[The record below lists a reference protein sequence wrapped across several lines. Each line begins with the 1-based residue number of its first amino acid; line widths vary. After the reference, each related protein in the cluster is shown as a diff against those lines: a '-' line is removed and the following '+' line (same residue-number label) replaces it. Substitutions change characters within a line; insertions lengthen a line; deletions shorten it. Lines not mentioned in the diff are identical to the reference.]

1 MGGLIKCKINKRCA
15 FKNSN
20 NFISLDLD
28 HVLRA
33 VPEAVVDTVQGE
45 GVVADLDHVVDPM
58 TSLDQFETKFYFC
71 LFLLL

>member
-33 VPEAVVDTVQGE
+33 VPEAVVDTVHGE
-45 GVVADLDHVVDPM
+45 GVVADLDHVRPNDVIGPI
-58 TSLDQFETKFYFC
+58 
-71 LFLLL
+71 